1 MISPATQTRSSPL
14 SCIMGSRYGGYGGD
28 YRSPPPPPPPPGSH
42 AGGDYRPPPPPGSHA
57 GSDYRSPPPPA
68 SHAGGG
74 GGGGGGRW
82 DAERFARE
90 SRAPPVMERE
100 RFEERDRYYNDR
112 YAERGPERSRP
123 PVDERIVFEER
134 ERFAPPRRPER
145 LYYEEEEFDFRRAPP
160 AGAIVPY
167 ARREEPPP
175 RPGLLRR
182 QSSLDFYDRKP
193 ARRFDQLDPDYRI
206 PVRIPPRRPTPPRY
220 EPPRYAERDFE
231 DIRIAEPDDYGHEEF
246 RNYREREWST
256 SRRRH
261 RSRSSSSS
269 GTEKGE
275 PVEIEKPFPRK
286 GKTRMPKRLVH
297 TRAIIELGYPYEEEV
312 CRPII
317 RTSF

>member
-1 MISPATQTRSSPL
+1 
-14 SCIMGSRYGGYGGD
+14 MGSRYGG
-28 YRSPPPPPPPPGSH
+28 H
-42 AGGDYRPPPPPGSHA
+42 A
-57 GSDYRSPPPPA
+57 PPPPA
-68 SHAGGG
+68 SHAGS
-74 GGGGGGRW
+74 GGGRW
-82 DAERFARE
+82 DADRFARE
-90 SRAPPVMERE
+90 SRGPPVMERE

-112 YAERGPERSRP
+112 YADRGPERSRP
-123 PVDERIVFEER
+123 PERFDERVVFEER
-134 ERFAPPRRPER
+134 ERYAPPRRPER
-145 LYYEEEEFDFRRAPP
+145 FYYEEDEVDYRRGPP
-160 AGAIVPY
+160 AGAMVPY

-193 ARRFDQLDPDYRI
+193 QRRYDQVDPGYRAPERI
-206 PVRIPPRRPTPPRY
+206 PVPIPPRRPTPPRY

-231 DIRIAEPDDYGHEEF
+231 EIRIAEPDYYGDEEF

-275 PVEIEKPFPRK
+275 IIEEEKPFPRK

-312 CRPII
+312 CGSLICRIFY
-317 RTSF
+317 RS